1 MVDSNIV
8 WLFPMPRNTSLTVSN
23 CALEKI
29 GALASTSSSLS
40 FSLCF
45 ERRFCP
51 VNPKSLADMLSVLQ
65 RVKTGEKAE
74 KGAKTA
80 KSALIG

>member
-51 VNPKSLADMLSVLQ
+51 VNPKSLADMLQ
-65 RVKTGEKAE
+65 RVKTVEKAE
-74 KGAKTA
+74 KWAKTA
-80 KSALIG
+80 KSALVG

>member
-8 WLFPMPRNTSLTVSN
+8 WLLQMPRNTSLTVSDSL
-23 CALEKI
+23 LEKV

-40 FSLCF
+40 LSLCLWT
-45 ERRFCP
+45 RFCP

-74 KGAKTA
+74 KGA
-80 KSALIG
+80 LIG